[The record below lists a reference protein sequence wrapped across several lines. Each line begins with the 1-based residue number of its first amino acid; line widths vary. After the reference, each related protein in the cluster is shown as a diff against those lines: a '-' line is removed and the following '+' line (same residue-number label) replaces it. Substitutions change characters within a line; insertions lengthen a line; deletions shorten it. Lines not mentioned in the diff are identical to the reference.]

1 LYFLCVLH
9 CDIHLNCFQEVVVE
23 DTVETKEEIKME
35 IDDPSPIPPEVEDLS
50 KSKVRLIIFITN
62 LLYNMSLDNKEVL
75 NYLDFSTVNKRERQ

>member
-1 LYFLCVLH
+1 
-9 CDIHLNCFQEVVVE
+9 VE